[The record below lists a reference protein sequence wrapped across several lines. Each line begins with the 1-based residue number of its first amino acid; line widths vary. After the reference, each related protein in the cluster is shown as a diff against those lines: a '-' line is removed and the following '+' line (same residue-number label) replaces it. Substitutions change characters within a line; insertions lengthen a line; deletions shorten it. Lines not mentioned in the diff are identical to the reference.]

1 MNLDSYRIETP
12 PRREILPSGVVLLS
26 HSLPGSHSIALG
38 VWLRTGTQVE
48 TPELSGLAHFL
59 EHIVFKGS
67 DSRSAYEIALAFDSV
82 GAAVDA
88 FTTKDHVAFTLKVL
102 PEYFDTA
109 CEVLADMLLRP
120 AMDPQLVTLEQA
132 VICEE
137 IQEAHDTPEE
147 RLHDA
152 FAAHVFAGHP
162 RGRPILGTPTS
173 VRSFDSNLLQQQHR
187 LLFTGPNL
195 VISLAGNL
203 ENGARE
209 TVWRHFEGVP
219 PAAAPAEVDSAA
231 VIPDTGAANSDS
243 AAAAPDV
250 AGARTDIKNGRIE
263 LHSAIVQSYF
273 EIGNLAVSYRH
284 PDRIPL
290 RVLSNVLGGGMSSR
304 IFQAV
309 REREGLAYTIYT
321 YCDMGHDVGLVSC
334 AGACTPDNIERVED
348 LVRCEYRQ
356 LLHDGVQQEELANN
370 CAQIK
375 SQLVFSLEG
384 VLNQMYRNALNEIQ
398 YGRFIPVAELVDQI
412 DSVDCS
418 TILRCAESYFHPDN
432 LIIATHGP
440 A

>member
-1 MNLDSYRIETP
+1 MM
-12 PRREILPSGVVLLS
+12 PRK
-26 HSLPGSHSIALG
+26 
-38 VWLRTGTQVE
+38 LRRVT
-48 TPELSGLAHFL
+48 ELNNT
-59 EHIVFKGS
+59 GS

-102 PEYFDTA
+102 PEYFETA

-162 RGRPILGTPTS
+162 RSRPILGTRTS

-187 LLFTGPNL
+187 VLFAGANL

-203 ENGARE
+203 ENGAHD
-209 TVWRHFEGVP
+209 TVWRHFEAPP
-219 PAAAPAEVDSAA
+219 PAGSPADVQSAVAAPE
-231 VIPDTGAANSDS
+231 PGAANSDS
-243 AAAAPDV
+243 AVSGPEV
-250 AGARTDIKNGRIE
+250 AGTRPEVKNGRLE

-273 EIGNLAVSYRH
+273 EIGNLAISYRH

-321 YCDMGHDVGLVSC
+321 YCDMGQDIGLVSC
-334 AGACTPDNIERVED
+334 AGACTPDNLGRVED
-348 LVRCEYRQ
+348 LVRREYQQ
-356 LLHDGVQQEELANN
+356 LLRDGVLPEELANN

-418 TILRCAESYFHPDN
+418 TILRCAESYFHPDH
-432 LIIATHGP
+432 LIVATHGP